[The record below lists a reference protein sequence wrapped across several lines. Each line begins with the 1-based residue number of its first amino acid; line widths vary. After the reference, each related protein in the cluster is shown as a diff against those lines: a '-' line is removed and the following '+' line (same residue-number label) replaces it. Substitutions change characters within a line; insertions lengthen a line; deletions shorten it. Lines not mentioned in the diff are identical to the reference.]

1 MRKKLGNSEREV
13 LGKIKR
19 VMCVITHSLCVLFD
33 AFERSVETS
42 EVLPVFKEKTIVAH
56 CQ

>member
-1 MRKKLGNSEREV
+1 MRKKLGNSERKMLEET
-13 LGKIKR
+13 KR
-19 VMCVITHSLCVLFD
+19 IMCVITHSLCVLFD